1 MSEGKNKRIVKKT
14 KNSDTMNI
22 KVSTTDKDVLSKDN
36 EINLNIE
43 GQKKQKTLTKSN
55 TTLKTIKEE
64 DNIEARIAKLIEKN
78 KKYQK
83 EIETL
88 KSNVNEKSQT
98 ELNEILSLNQTLS
111 SLEKDHI
118 SVSNKNKILLDKLKK
133 IEEEV
138 SKRFSDKFKLSKI
151 VKTKKII
158 ETKRDINKEIKAT
171 ENQKNNVQKIIKYN
185 EKEIKKLNKLIE
197 ENKDGNEQK
206 LNNELKE
213 VNEQINKLQK
223 EIEELNKI
231 KFEHQLCEKK
241 ENILKNKLNVLSNDL
256 DFESKKGYM
265 IETEP
270 EKKEPTKIKNV
281 NNSMVYGEK
290 VRKQALSQVKKKY
303 NSKIKIFNYKSY
315 NFLLDD
321 LNYNKTLGEHSGSSY
336 KNLIEKNL
344 KSGVNEEIPNF
355 SAFLKNEISVRI
367 DTKTPKNF
375 LFSDKE
381 KQILKK
387 LLPDKYYNNYNE
399 KFNKA
404 ENELN
409 KIDEKFK
416 ENKQVKNEIILDNI
430 KCDEQKLL
438 LKQLEH
444 IRGNLTFSNSKNN
457 KKISELKRKVQMLND
472 DIKKQEKLIIRKE
485 KNNNLIRKKIDFLN
499 KTKMM
504 QTDE

>member
-1 MSEGKNKRIVKKT
+1 MKT
-14 KNSDTMNI
+14 
-22 KVSTTDKDVLSKDN
+22 
-36 EINLNIE
+36 
-43 GQKKQKTLTKSN
+43 G
-55 TTLKTIKEE
+55 
-64 DNIEARIAKLIEKN
+64 A
-78 KKYQK
+78 
-83 EIETL
+83 
-88 KSNVNEKSQT
+88 
-98 ELNEILSLNQTLS
+98 
-111 SLEKDHI
+111 
-118 SVSNKNKILLDKLKK
+118 
-133 IEEEV
+133 
-138 SKRFSDKFKLSKI
+138 
-151 VKTKKII
+151 
-158 ETKRDINKEIKAT
+158 
-171 ENQKNNVQKIIKYN
+171 
-185 EKEIKKLNKLIE
+185 
-197 ENKDGNEQK
+197 
-206 LNNELKE
+206 
-213 VNEQINKLQK
+213 
-223 EIEELNKI
+223 
-231 KFEHQLCEKK
+231 
-241 ENILKNKLNVLSNDL
+241 
-256 DFESKKGYM
+256 
-265 IETEP
+265 
-270 EKKEPTKIKNV
+270 
-281 NNSMVYGEK
+281 
-290 VRKQALSQVKKKY
+290 
-303 NSKIKIFNYKSY
+303 
-315 NFLLDD
+315 
-321 LNYNKTLGEHSGSSY
+321 
-336 KNLIEKNL
+336 
-344 KSGVNEEIPNF
+344 NEEIPNF